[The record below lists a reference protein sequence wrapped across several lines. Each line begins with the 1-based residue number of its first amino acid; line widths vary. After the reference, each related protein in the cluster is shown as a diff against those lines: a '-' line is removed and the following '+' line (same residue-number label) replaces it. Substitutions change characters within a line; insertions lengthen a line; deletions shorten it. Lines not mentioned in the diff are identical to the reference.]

1 MSGLC
6 EFCHEL
12 NCVCDKA
19 AKPAIDV
26 KRQLQFFIEG
36 GSVERFHTRPG
47 LRADTDGRHMHGV
60 AVLCALLT
68 GAPEVMPSAN
78 LLMEA
83 LSHDLGEQA
92 AGDVPAHVKD
102 KLPGFR
108 EVLHELERSVRTSFN
123 FDWSLYLTD
132 DERTILELADRMDC
146 LLWCCREIALGNK
159 NSLLVWRR
167 SSAALERVASAG
179 LPVEIALRA
188 SNFYEA
194 IKEIHAEAQSP
205 SGPDFQP

>member
-1 MSGLC
+1 VSGLC

-47 LRADTDGRHMHGV
+47 LRPDTDGRHMHGV
-60 AVLCALLT
+60 AVLCTLLMGALPR
-68 GAPEVMPSAN
+68 AE

-108 EVLHELERSVRTSFN
+108 EVLHELERSTRAGYG

-167 SSAALERVASAG
+167 SSAALERAASTG

-188 SNFYEA
+188 SSFYEA

-205 SGPDFQP
+205 SGPDFRP